1 MVVIFFS
8 PPLFAVTPK
17 HFSNY
22 FRNFL
27 LKNNFFKR
35 FLFPA
40 RIESTFNA
48 PETFIMETMWRR
60 KTMAQ
65 FLIYSSLKALCRITI
80 CKIKTKQE
88 NYQRKKY
95 RFCVQVSFNYSF
107 FCEWPVAD
115 DKRMAGVAFI
125 LAVWKKKFKRRE
137 NYNIRKLTRLSSG
150 RFPK

>member
-1 MVVIFFS
+1 MLYFFRPRS
-8 PPLFAVTPK
+8 SLFSPK

-65 FLIYSSLKALCRITI
+65 FLIYSSLKALCRNYHMQDKNEARKLSAK
-80 CKIKTKQE
+80 KISIL
-88 NYQRKKY
+88 
-95 RFCVQVSFNYSF
+95 CASFLQLFF

-125 LAVWKKKFKRRE
+125 LAFFLAV
-137 NYNIRKLTRLSSG
+137 
-150 RFPK
+150 